1 MNTNQQ
7 TIQEWN
13 LNFLE
18 EHLERIS
25 HQNKYNDIDPINIVD
40 ERSINIL
47 YEDLTSSENIKL
59 IQNGQYPTIETEIK
73 FWSGLQSSYFNCKS
87 KETKK

>member
-1 MNTNQQ
+1 MHNKQQ

-25 HQNKYNDIDPINIVD
+25 HQNKYKEIDPINIVD

-47 YEDLTSSENIKL
+47 
-59 IQNGQYPTIETEIK
+59 
-73 FWSGLQSSYFNCKS
+73 
-87 KETKK
+87 

>member
-1 MNTNQQ
+1 MYNNQQ

-25 HQNKYNDIDPINIVD
+25 HQNKYKEIDPINIVD
-40 ERSINIL
+40 ERSINVL
-47 YEDLTSSENIKL
+47 YNDLTSPENIKL
-59 IQNGQYPTIETEIK
+59 IQNG
-73 FWSGLQSSYFNCKS
+73 
-87 KETKK
+87 